1 MCGPPSELQM
11 SASLKSRGGWQGL
24 LDEEGFLKRTGLKH
38 LAGSVCENYFLLLK
52 HIVCTQLKTVIF
64 ACFLLSIDQS
74 QLLTVKM
81 CMCVHIYL

>member
-1 MCGPPSELQM
+1 M
-11 SASLKSRGGWQGL
+11 SASSKRWAAEQRRLAGASGGR
-24 LDEEGFLKRTGLKH
+24 GFLKGTGLKH